1 MYNIDKMWW
10 IYALLS
16 ALFAALTA
24 IFAKVGVA
32 NINSNLAT
40 GIRTIVI
47 LIMIWLIIFSRGE
60 AKGMGTL
67 SRQNII
73 FLVISGIATGLSWIF
88 YFKALQ
94 IGDVTQV
101 AMVDKL
107 SIVLTILLAALFL
120 GEAITLRTAVA
131 AVFIVSGTLL
141 LVVK

>member
-1 MYNIDKMWW
+1 MWW
-10 IYALLS
+10 VYALLS

-47 LIMIWLIIFSRGE
+47 LIVIWLIVFSRGE
-60 AKGMGTL
+60 TKGIHTL
-67 SRQNII
+67 SWQNIV
-73 FLVISGIATGLSWIF
+73 FLVISGVATGLSWIF

-94 IGDVTQV
+94 LGDVTQV
-101 AMVDKL
+101 AMLDRL
-107 SIVLTILLAALFL
+107 SIVLTILLAAIFL
-120 GEAITLRTAVA
+120 GETITLRTAIA
-131 AVFIVSGTLL
+131 AVLIVAGTLL

>member
-1 MYNIDKMWW
+1 MLMWW
-10 IYALLS
+10 VYALLS

-47 LIMIWLIIFSRGE
+47 LVMIWLIVFFRGE
-60 AKGMGTL
+60 AKGIGSL
-67 SRQNII
+67 SGQNVF

-94 IGDVTQV
+94 LGNVTEV

-107 SIVLTILLAALFL
+107 SIALTIVLAATFL
-120 GEAITLRTAVA
+120 GEAITFRTAA
-131 AVFIVSGTLL
+131 AALLIISGTLL

>member
-1 MYNIDKMWW
+1 MWW
-10 IYALLS
+10 VYALLS

-24 IFAKVGVA
+24 IFAKIGVT

-60 AKGMGTL
+60 MKGIHML
-67 SRQNII
+67 SRQNIV

-94 IGDVTQV
+94 LGNVTQV

-107 SIVLTILLAALFL
+107 SIALTIVLATMFL
-120 GEAITLRTAVA
+120 GESITFRTAIA
-131 AVFIVSGTLL
+131 AVLIISGTLL
-141 LVVK
+141 LVVR

>member
-1 MYNIDKMWW
+1 MV
-10 IYALLS
+10 YALLS

-32 NINSNLAT
+32 NVNSNLAT

-60 AKGMGTL
+60 TKGLYTL
-67 SRQNII
+67 SRHNVI
-73 FLVISGIATGLSWIF
+73 FLVISGVATGLSWIF

-94 IGDVTQV
+94 LGDVTQV
-101 AMVDKL
+101 AMLDKL
-107 SIVLTILLAALFL
+107 SIVLTILLAAIFL
-120 GEAITLRTAVA
+120 GETITLRTTIA
-131 AVFIVSGTLL
+131 AVLIVAGTLL

>member
-1 MYNIDKMWW
+1 MWW
-10 IYALLS
+10 VYALLS

-47 LIMIWLIIFSRGE
+47 LIMIWLIVFSRGE
-60 AKGMGTL
+60 TKGIQTL
-67 SRQNII
+67 SWQNIV
-73 FLVISGIATGLSWIF
+73 FLVISGVATGLSWIF

-94 IGDVTQV
+94 LGNVTQV
-101 AMVDKL
+101 AMLDKL
-107 SIVLTILLAALFL
+107 SIVLTILLAAVFL
-120 GEAITLRTAVA
+120 GETITLRTVLA
-131 AVFIVSGTLL
+131 AVLIVSGTLL

>member
-1 MYNIDKMWW
+1 MWW

-32 NINSNLAT
+32 NINANLAT

-47 LIMIWLIIFSRGE
+47 LIMIWLIVFTRGE
-60 AKGMGTL
+60 AKGIHAL
-67 SRQNII
+67 SRQNVV
-73 FLVISGIATGLSWIF
+73 FLVISGMATGLSWIF

-94 IGDVTQV
+94 LGNVTQV
-101 AMVDKL
+101 AMLDKL
-107 SIVLTILLAALFL
+107 SIVLTILLAAVFL
-120 GEAITLRTAVA
+120 GESITLRTALA
-131 AVFIVSGTLL
+131 AALIVSGTLL